1 MNCKKC
7 RTLIFEYR
15 DGTLAP
21 SRKAEVEA
29 HLETCPLCRTEYEA
43 EANLAVDLQASYKS
57 ATNSLSFDPSSV
69 RPRVEIAHTRKISP
83 LYWTAAGAG
92 AAIVAIVL
100 LLGPFNPPKR
110 GSFPK
115 PALEARLSRLQTD
128 DLADPLQ
135 DWLEKRMIITVED
148 KSAGTMEK
156 YLTDRG
162 GTVRRI
168 DDQGR
173 N

>member
-15 DGTLAP
+15 DGTLSP
-21 SRKAEVEA
+21 RQKAEVEA
-29 HLETCPLCRTEYEA
+29 HLETCPACRAEYET
-43 EANLAVDLQASYKS
+43 EADLAADLKASYKA
-57 ATNSLSFDPSSV
+57 ATDTLTFNPSLVHPPAEFS
-69 RPRVEIAHTRKISP
+69 RTRRARP

-100 LLGPFNPPKR
+100 LLGSFNPTKR
-110 GSFPK
+110 GSFPT
-115 PALEARLSRLQTD
+115 PALEARLAQLQTD

-135 DWLEKRMIITVED
+135 DWLEKRMIITVDD
-148 KSAGTMEK
+148 KAAGTREK
-156 YLTDRG
+156 YLTDRT

-168 DDQGR
+168 DEQGK